1 MTDRARLART
11 LGLTVGLAAGAAGL
25 GAVAALRR
33 QLPRVAGRQ
42 PLPGLGAQAEVRR
55 DRWGIPHIY
64 AASNDDLFAALGY
77 THAQDR
83 LWQMELN
90 RRTGHGQLA
99 EIFGPVALSS
109 DRFVRTL
116 GFGRIARR
124 EVELLDDET
133 RAIITA
139 YVRGVN
145 ACLEASRGRLPLEFR
160 ILGFQPRPWEL
171 ADILVW
177 PKIMALTLSG
187 NWTSELF
194 NSKIIAA
201 VGAERAAAIAPR
213 YPGAAVVSVAPEVEL
228 PPHLGEGAL
237 RLAADAA
244 PFTGEGGGPQGSNGW
259 AVAGSRTASGR
270 PLLAEDPHLGLTMPG
285 LWYLVH
291 LEGGDFKV
299 AGVSL
304 PGTCGVI
311 IGHNER
317 IAWGQTNTMTDNQDL
332 YLERFHPE
340 DPDSYEW
347 RGAWREVETVRE
359 EIVVKGQ
366 KEVVLVDVRLTHHGP
381 IIDEIA
387 GPEGSPFRRSAPATP
402 HQALALRW
410 TALDPSPALARAVL
424 RINRARDWGEFRA
437 ALEDW
442 DVPPQNF
449 VYADVDGHIGYVVGG
464 KLPVRAHGD
473 GQTPVPGWD
482 GEHEWQGFIPADALP
497 ASFDP
502 PGGIVVTANN
512 RIVDA
517 NHPYHDAIQGE
528 WANPYRAERI
538 LALLQASERHD
549 TRSFARIQNDLHSL
563 PGLQLA
569 RLVARLESTEP
580 LEQAARDCLAA
591 WDGELSAA
599 SVAGT
604 IYDAVRYHLL
614 REVYAELGELIGAQG
629 GLGVFGA
636 LPSNIYLERALPTVL
651 ARAEAAGDLAQ
662 PDPWLGGERT
672 WGAVLAT
679 ALRHAV
685 AELRARLGP
694 DPARWSYGRVHSLI
708 LRHPLGSVP
717 ALAPIFN
724 RGPWPT
730 GGDVDTVN
738 QNYVPRQT
746 AAGPVYNAPSYRQ
759 ILDPGDWD
767 AARVVI
773 PAGQSGHPVSRHY
786 SDMAAT
792 WRAGGYCPLL
802 WSREAVERHTSS
814 VLTLEPQ

>member
-1 MTDRARLART
+1 MTDRSRFVRT

-25 GAVAALRR
+25 SAVAVLRR
-33 QLPRVAGRQ
+33 QLPRVVGRQ
-42 PLPGLGAQAEVRR
+42 PLPGLSAQAEVRR

-64 AASNDDLFAALGY
+64 AASNADLFAALGY

-133 RAIITA
+133 HAIIAA

-145 ACLEASRGRLPLEFR
+145 ACLEASRGHLPLEFR
-160 ILGFQPRPWEL
+160 ILGFQPRPWEP

-213 YPGAAVVSVAPEVEL
+213 YPGAALVSVAPEAEL

-237 RLAADAA
+237 RLAAEAA
-244 PFTGEGGGPQGSNGW
+244 PFTGESGAPQGSNGW
-259 AVAGSRTASGR
+259 AVAGTRTASGR

-332 YLERFHPE
+332 YIERFHAE
-340 DPDSYEW
+340 DPDCYEW
-347 RGAWREVETVRE
+347 RGEWREVTTLRE

-387 GPEGSPFRRSAPATP
+387 GPEGSPFRRSAPAMP

-410 TALDPSPALARAVL
+410 TALDPSPALSRAVL

-437 ALEDW
+437 ALADW

-464 KLPVRAHGD
+464 KLPVRARGD

-482 GEHEWQGFIPADALP
+482 GEHEWQGFIPSDALP
-497 ASFDP
+497 ASIDP

-512 RIVDA
+512 RIVGT

-538 LALLQASERHD
+538 LTLLQASEHHD
-549 TRSFARIQNDLHSL
+549 TRSFARIQNDVHSL

-569 RLVARLESTEP
+569 RLVARLEPAEP
-580 LEQAARDCLAA
+580 LEQAARDRLAT
-591 WDGELSAA
+591 WDGELTAA
-599 SVAGT
+599 SVAGA

-614 REVYAELGELIGAQG
+614 REVYTELGELIGAQG
-629 GLGVFGA
+629 GLGAFGA
-636 LPSNIYLERALPTVL
+636 LPSNIYLERALPAVL
-651 ARAEAAGDLAQ
+651 ARAEAADDLTQ
-662 PDPWLGGERT
+662 PDPWLGGGRT

-679 ALRHAV
+679 ALHHAV

-694 DPARWSYGRVHSLI
+694 DPARWSYGRVHSLT

-738 QNYVPRQT
+738 QHYVPRQT

-759 ILDPGDWD
+759 IFDPGDWD
-767 AARVVI
+767 AARVII
-773 PAGQSGHPVSRHY
+773 PAGQSGHPVSRYY
-786 SDMAAT
+786 SDMAAS
-792 WRAGGYCPLL
+792 WRVGGYCPLL
-802 WSREAVERHTSS
+802 WSREAVERHTSA